1 MVSIMSQESNFDG
14 KKIIIYVQCT
24 GVWIESQDYGSKM
37 NDFNHRL
44 YESQLSGHGFL
55 PSFNTKMWIMNPAD
69 RV

>member
-1 MVSIMSQESNFDG
+1 MSQESNFDG
-14 KKIIIYVQCT
+14 IKIITNVQCT

>member
-14 KKIIIYVQCT
+14 IKIITNVQCT

-55 PSFNTKMWIMNPAD
+55 PSFNTKMRIMNPAD